1 MVDSRLDYIKQHIP
15 DSQLAREAIFE
26 IERLRAIL
34 LMIQSKTTDTEI
46 AELIQDALEQ

>member
-1 MVDSRLDYIKQHIP
+1 MVDSRLDYIKAHIP

-34 LMIQSKTTDTEI
+34 IMIQGKITDKESLD
-46 AELIQDALEQ
+46 LIQEALEQ